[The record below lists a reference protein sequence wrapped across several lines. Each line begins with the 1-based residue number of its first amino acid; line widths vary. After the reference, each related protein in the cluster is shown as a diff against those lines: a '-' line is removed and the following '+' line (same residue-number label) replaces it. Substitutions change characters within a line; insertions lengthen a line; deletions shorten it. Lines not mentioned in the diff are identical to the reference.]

1 MDVFKLP
8 QKIIKPGQQHHTIMA
23 MHREEAIL
31 KEGVQKF
38 IAGDKFEFSPTLGGV
53 NNIVKKVKVD
63 DKDEYIL
70 RIYNNGDDSN
80 KVTFEHLVLSALRK
94 IPTSFQL
101 PASLLS
107 IDNGKT
113 HELISDGSEASVFK
127 LIPGTLP
134 GITCVAEIGKA
145 CGELTKAL
153 ASIKVDYD
161 PQTPPYFEIYKVH
174 HAINRDIFMREIHS
188 PAFDEVRTSADRAAA
203 EITKIEQLIA
213 QLLSLNL
220 PQQLI
225 HGDLHYD
232 NVLVQDGKVTGV
244 LDFEFCAW
252 DWRAMDLAISLS
264 KYASEANAMECF
276 AQLIQGYTQFVS
288 LTTTEIEAVT
298 DLVILRIL
306 SNVVYFV
313 GRAMAEED
321 SIGTLTSRIDAYMR
335 RIDWLRA
342 HRQDIIGCFH

>member
-1 MDVFKLP
+1 
-8 QKIIKPGQQHHTIMA
+8 
-23 MHREEAIL
+23 MHRDEAIL

-38 IAGDKFEFSPTLGGV
+38 IVGSYFEFSPTLGGV

-63 DKDEYIL
+63 GADEYIL
-70 RIYNNGDDSN
+70 RIYNNGDDSS
-80 KVTFEHLVLSALRK
+80 KVTFEHLVLAELRK
-94 IPTSFQL
+94 ASMSFQL
-101 PASLLS
+101 PTALLS
-107 IDNGKT
+107 IENGRT

-134 GITCVAEIGKA
+134 GITCVTEIGKA

-153 ASIKVDYD
+153 ASVKVDYE

-174 HAINRDIFMREIHS
+174 HAINRELFLREIHS
-188 PAFDEVRTSADRAAA
+188 NAFDGVRTSANVVAT
-203 EITKIEQLIA
+203 EIAKIELLVT

-264 KYASEANAMECF
+264 KYASEPNAMECF
-276 AQLIQGYTQFVS
+276 AQLIHGYAQFVT
-288 LTTTEIEAVT
+288 LTTTEIEAVA

-313 GRAMAEED
+313 GRAVAGED
-321 SIGTLTSRIDAYMR
+321 SIDTLTSRIDAYVR
-335 RIDWLRA
+335 RIGWLRA
-342 HRQDIIGCFH
+342 HRQDIIDCCIADM